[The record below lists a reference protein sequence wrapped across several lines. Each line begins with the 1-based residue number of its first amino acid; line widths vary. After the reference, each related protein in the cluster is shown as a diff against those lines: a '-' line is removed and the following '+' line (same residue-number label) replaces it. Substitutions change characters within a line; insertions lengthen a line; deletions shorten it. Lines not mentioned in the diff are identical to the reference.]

1 MNNFFK
7 LFSLVSVFAVTA
19 CSSVGSDVANDSQT
33 DVVTPAQ
40 ETNDQY
46 AAEQAALAK
55 NVYYFDFDQA
65 TISAEDREVLAVR
78 AFILSRS
85 ANTKIRLE
93 GHADERGTREY
104 NVALGE
110 RRANAIKQFLMING
124 VSATQIETVSYG
136 EEKPAVAGNTE
147 DSFSQNRR
155 VEIK

>member
-1 MNNFFK
+1 MKDIFK
-7 LFSLVSVFAVTA
+7 FVALLGVVTLTA

-40 ETNDQY
+40 ETNGQY
-46 AAEQAALAK
+46 EAEQAALAK